1 MRDKQEKNN
10 QIADPPLLYAINK
23 GKAKSKAKKTKQNKT
38 LALAR
43 KERAKS
49 KHRKQKERRSGL
61 CLLKCKME
69 YHNVAESIKR
79 RQRI

>member
-10 QIADPPLLYAINK
+10 QIADPPLLNAIKK
-23 GKAKSKAKKTKQNKT
+23 GKAKAKQNKT

-43 KERAKS
+43 KERANQNIANK
-49 KHRKQKERRSGL
+49 KRKRRSGL

-79 RQRI
+79 RQRT